1 MSSFS
6 EMTRDDWWLI
16 KNPLLFMAVV
26 LAAIAGIFITLNSM
40 DTSAATELRNARS
53 QLNTARDDLDKIEQ
67 EEAAILENIGRYR
80 ELAANGVV
88 ELEDRLLFLETFA
101 QLRAQHSLFPIN
113 VTIEQQ
119 QILPLEYAQSAR
131 APGRPV
137 ELHASTIDFVL
148 PLLHEDDLARLLTA
162 LLQNSGLLQPQ
173 RCQLTSRSATGTNFI
188 YLAQHFN
195 ANCSLLWYTMT
206 IQPDPTEA
214 Q

>member
-1 MSSFS
+1 MSNFS

-16 KNPLLFMAVV
+16 KNPLLFMVVV
-26 LAAIAGIFITLNSM
+26 LAAIAGIFISLNSM

-80 ELAANGVV
+80 ELAADGVV

-119 QILPLEYAQSAR
+119 QILPLEYAQSSR

-137 ELHASTIDFVL
+137 ELHASTIDFTL

-162 LLQNSGLLQPQ
+162 LLQSSGLLQPQ
-173 RCQLTSRSATGTNFI
+173 RCQLTSRSAADTNFI

-195 ANCSLLWYTMT
+195 ANCSLLWYTIT
-206 IQPDPTEA
+206 VQPDPTEA

>member
-1 MSSFS
+1 MSNLG

-16 KNPLLFMAVV
+16 RNPLLFMVVV

-40 DTSAATELRNARS
+40 DTSAATALRNART

-80 ELAANGVV
+80 ELAADAVV
-88 ELEDRLLFLETFA
+88 QPEDRLLFLENFA
-101 QLRAQHSLFPIN
+101 QLRAQHSLFPLN
-113 VTIEQQ
+113 VSIEEQQ
-119 QILPLEYAQSAR
+119 TLQLEYPQSSR

-137 ELHASTIDFVL
+137 ELHASSVEFTL

-162 LLQNSGLLQPQ
+162 LLEAPGLVQPQ
-173 RCQLTSRSATGTNFI
+173 RCQLSSRSAAGTNFI

-195 ANCSLLWYTMT
+195 ANCRLLWYTMSV
-206 IQPDPTEA
+206 QPDPAEV